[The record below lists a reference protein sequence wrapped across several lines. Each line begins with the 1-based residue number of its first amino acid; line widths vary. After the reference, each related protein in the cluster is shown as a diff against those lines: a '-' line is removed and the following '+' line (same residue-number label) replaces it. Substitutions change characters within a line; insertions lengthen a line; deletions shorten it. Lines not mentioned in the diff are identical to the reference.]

1 MLDLPHLPTYHAE
14 HTEHTAEQI
23 PCWVGMVGTDPY
35 IQCVLC
41 TGSNTL
47 LVQQLVTTL
56 ASIQAT
62 PTSSLCHLL

>member
-1 MLDLPHLPTYHAE
+1 MQSTL
-14 HTEHTAEQI
+14 I

-47 LVQQLVTTL
+47 FMRQLVTTL

-62 PTSSLCHLL
+62 PTSSFLALAALL